1 MRFIELH
8 EFESGHPVLINVPKI
23 DLIYHME
30 DRTVLRIEA
39 TDLSVKESTDEI
51 LIKIRG

>member
-8 EFESGHPVLINVPKI
+8 EFESGDTVLVNVNKI
-23 DLIYHME
+23 DLIYQME
-30 DRTVLRIEA
+30 DKCVLRIESN
-39 TDLSVKESTDEI
+39 DISFKETVDEI

>member
-8 EFESGHPVLINVPKI
+8 EFETGEPVLINVPKI
-23 DLIYHME
+23 DLIYKME
-30 DRTVLRIEA
+30 DRTIMRIEA
-39 TDLSVKESTDEI
+39 SDIAFKETVDEI

>member
-8 EFESGHPVLINVPKI
+8 EFDSGESVLVNVQKI
-23 DLIYHME
+23 DLIYKMD
-30 DRTVLRIEA
+30 DRTVLRIDTNDIA
-39 TDLSVKESTDEI
+39 FKETVDEI